1 MSQLARN
8 TDPVT
13 SHLAADSVKHFGK
26 AHIDQIVVAL
36 LLWGPMTADEIAQR
50 CELDKYQICRRLPE
64 AETQGLVRAT
74 DAIRKTASGRAARVW
89 EATVQ

>member
-1 MSQLARN
+1 MSHLSRRD
-8 TDPVT
+8 DPIT
-13 SHLAADSVKHFGK
+13 SHQAADGVKHFGK
-26 AHIDQIVVAL
+26 AHIDQIVITL
-36 LLWGPMTADEIAQR
+36 KLCGPMTADEIAQC

-89 EATVQ
+89 EATV